1 MNTAIRRFPVCL
13 GLLLVSLTVGCV
25 KITPPLPPSPPP
37 TEVVSR
43 VTSAKKIFLS
53 NAGADEVFASDMVG
67 GADGSYNELYAS
79 LKQWGYFQLV
89 DSPAQADLI
98 FEIRSTQQSADVDH
112 TGRGLHPND
121 YTVTRYPPFFHL
133 SIFDPATRAPIYTIV
148 SGAGYAPS
156 LKQGQINFAIS
167 IDKLTDRIKA
177 LVVEPATT
185 QKQ

>member
-1 MNTAIRRFPVCL
+1 MNAALRRPLLCL
-13 GLLLVSLTVGCV
+13 CLLLPILTVACAR
-25 KITPPLPPSPPP
+25 TPAPLPPPPP
-37 TEVVSR
+37 PAVIAR
-43 VTSAKKIFLS
+43 VTAAKKIFLS
-53 NAGADEVFASDMVG
+53 NAGADAVFASDMVG
-67 GADGSYNELYAS
+67 GANGSYNELYAS

-112 TGRGLHPND
+112 TGRGLRPDD

-133 SIFDPATRAPIYTIV
+133 SIIDPATQEVLYWIV

-156 LKQGQINFAIS
+156 LKQGKINFAIS

-177 LVVEPATT
+177 LVVAPMPT
-185 QKQ
+185 QNR